1 MNRFW
6 FVGHVQSVLPQRSRE
21 NGRMRIV
28 ALQPWNDGSHKAVRD
43 SIERHSTHDWHWF
56 SLPGGEIR
64 WRMRLGAARLIHDVI
79 KSDVLGR
86 GCDSIFCTGLLDVA
100 QLRALLPAEYRSIP
114 ITVYMHEN
122 QLVYP
127 SGPRMKKTDVERDG
141 HLAATNI
148 SSLLAADRVIFNSE
162 FNRTS
167 CLDSMPEF
175 LSLSRTSYPVSEW
188 QDRIMS
194 NSTICWPP
202 VEPIP
207 DAVLRNTEQPH
218 YQDFDLVG
226 WPHRFEHDKGP
237 DELLELMDRRPLND
251 LMKFSLFGQRYEE
264 IPQELEAIRNRHAEK
279 IVCDQWFDD
288 RDEYLQE
295 LARCGW
301 VLSTARHEFFG
312 IAVVEAMLCGCL
324 PWLPDRLSYP
334 ELLPPGAQ
342 GLSPLNPPKDP
353 GRVREDIRRHLE
365 PALASNSIS
374 RLDQLLET
382 PPEPG
387 PKVP

>member
-1 MNRFW
+1 MK
-6 FVGHVQSVLPQRSRE
+6 
-21 NGRMRIV
+21 IV
-28 ALQPWNDGSHKAVRD
+28 ALQPWNDGSHKTVRE
-43 SIERHSTHDWHWF
+43 SIDRHSRHEWQWF
-56 SLPGGEIR
+56 GLPGGEIR
-64 WRMRLGAARLIHDVI
+64 WRMRLGAARLMHDVV
-79 KSDVLGR
+79 KGGVLDR
-86 GCDSIFCTGLLDVA
+86 GCDAIFCTGLLDVA
-100 QLRALLPAEYRSIP
+100 QLRALLPARDRSIP
-114 ITVYMHEN
+114 ISVYMHEN

-127 SGPRMKKTDVERDG
+127 SGPRMKKADVERDG

-167 CLDSMPEF
+167 CIDSMPEF
-175 LSLSRTSYPVSEW
+175 LSLSRTSYPVREW
-188 QDRIMS
+188 QERIMS
-194 NSTICWPP
+194 NSTVCWPP
-202 VEPIP
+202 VESVP
-207 DAVLRNTEQPH
+207 DAVLRNTGSSD
-218 YQDFDLVG
+218 YQDMNLVG

-237 DELLELMDRRPLND
+237 DELLELMDARPSND
-251 LMKFSLFGQRYEE
+251 FMRFSLFGQRYKE
-264 IPQELEAIRNRHAEK
+264 IPRELQVIRDRHAGR
-279 IVCDQWFDD
+279 IMCDRWFDD
-288 RDEYLQE
+288 RDDYLQE

>member
-1 MNRFW
+1 M
-6 FVGHVQSVLPQRSRE
+6 
-21 NGRMRIV
+21 
-28 ALQPWNDGSHKAVRD
+28 
-43 SIERHSTHDWHWF
+43 
-56 SLPGGEIR
+56 
-64 WRMRLGAARLIHDVI
+64 IHDVV
-79 KSDVLGR
+79 KADVLDR
-86 GCDSIFCTGLLDVA
+86 GCDAIFCTGLLDVA
-100 QLRALLPAEYRSIP
+100 QLRALLPVRHRSIP
-114 ITVYMHEN
+114 ISVYMHEN

-127 SGPRMKKTDVERDG
+127 SGPRMNKADVERDG

-167 CLDSMPEF
+167 CIDSMPEF
-175 LSLSRTSYPVSEW
+175 LSLSRTSYPVREW
-188 QDRIMS
+188 QERIMS

-202 VEPIP
+202 VESVP
-207 DAVLRNTEQPH
+207 DSVLRNTGSLDYP
-218 YQDFDLVG
+218 DMNLVG

-237 DELLELMDRRPLND
+237 DELLELMEARPSND
-251 LMKFSLFGQRYEE
+251 FMRFSLFGQRYKE
-264 IPQELEAIRNRHAEK
+264 IPRALQMIRDRHAGR
-279 IVCDQWFDD
+279 IMCDRWFDD
-288 RDEYLQE
+288 RDDYLQE

-353 GRVREDIRRHLE
+353 GRVREDIRRHLA
-365 PALASNSIS
+365 PALAPNAIS
-374 RLDQLLET
+374 RLDQLLE
-382 PPEPG
+382 PSPEPG
-387 PKVP
+387 AKVP